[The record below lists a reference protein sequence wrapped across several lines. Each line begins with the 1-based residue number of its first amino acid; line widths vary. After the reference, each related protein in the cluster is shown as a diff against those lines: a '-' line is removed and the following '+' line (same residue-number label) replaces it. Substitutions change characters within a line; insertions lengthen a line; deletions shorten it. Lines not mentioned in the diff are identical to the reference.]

1 MLEDPPNV
9 KEEILK
15 NSNMN
20 KKSKSGIMKFE
31 LYQMRGFKS
40 VLVFVFAI
48 VFMFNTFGQ
57 NHKAFKEV
65 ELLMKEQETAWNKG
79 DILSYMQHYWQSD
92 SMMFVSKKGVTYGWK
107 QTLDNYLKAYPDKET
122 MGSLKFDKLIFQ
134 YIGKNQLMVIGS
146 WNLIRDKG
154 NVGGY
159 FSLLWRKIN
168 GKWKIVIDHTS

>member
-1 MLEDPPNV
+1 MLEDLPNA

-15 NSNMN
+15 NLNMN
-20 KKSKSGIMKFE
+20 KKSESGVMKFE
-31 LYQMRGFKS
+31 LYQMLGYRKL
-40 VLVFVFAI
+40 LVFAFATI
-48 VFMFNTFGQ
+48 FTINTFGQ
-57 NHKAFKEV
+57 NHKEFKEV
-65 ELLMKEQETAWNKG
+65 EQLMKEQETAWNNG
-79 DILSYMQHYWQSD
+79 DIPSYMLHYWQSD

-107 QTLDNYLKAYPDKET
+107 QTLDNYLKSYPDKET

-134 YIGKNQLMVIGS
+134 YIDKNQLMVIGS